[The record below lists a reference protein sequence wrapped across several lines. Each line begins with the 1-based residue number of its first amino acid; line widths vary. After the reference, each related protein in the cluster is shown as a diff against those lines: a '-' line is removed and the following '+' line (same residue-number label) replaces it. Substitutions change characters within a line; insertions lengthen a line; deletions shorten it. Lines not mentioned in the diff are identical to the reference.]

1 MPLSL
6 AVQRRQQERT
16 MRDTCQIKR
25 RQDGPRNQF
34 GQREETW
41 PVVAMVQCR
50 ISMGASS
57 VGANEQAVMGALSS
71 VPTFT
76 LTVPWDT
83 TVLDSDR
90 IEHIESGN
98 EYEVK
103 DAGQPNTLATA
114 RKVMLQQIGRA

>member
-6 AVQRRQQERT
+6 EVQRRQQERT
-16 MRDTCQIKR
+16 MRDTCRIKR
-25 RQDGPRNQF
+25 RQDGSRNQF
-34 GQREETW
+34 GQKTESW
-41 PVVAMVQCR
+41 PVATEVKCR
-50 ISMGASS
+50 ISMGAST

-76 LTVPWDT
+76 LTVPWNT

-90 IEHIESGN
+90 IEHVESGN

-103 DAGQPNTLATA
+103 DAGQPNTFASA
-114 RKVMLQQIGRA
+114 RKVMLQRIGRA